1 MTRASRRGMRP
12 RRSSILLITA
22 MLGTVLVVS
31 TILILSTPASFLPP
45 RPALLD
51 SASERARL
59 FERTFVSELTRIR
72 RPEAQWGVRIRQD
85 DLNAWLW
92 VRLPEWVSHLGADEL
107 SAFGSMQSILASDRM
122 LLTSAD
128 GVFAFEPIVG
138 TEGLSLLPRAGNSL
152 GRLPVPGTLVRLFD
166 RGFEFSR
173 MLGSFGGITSQGN
186 ALPTRYQLGDGR
198 TVELLETRLGEGE
211 LVLVFQTS
219 GERPSTD

>member
-1 MTRASRRGMRP
+1 MRP

-22 MLGTVLVVS
+22 MLGIVLGVS

-45 RPALLD
+45 RPALVD

-59 FERTFVSELTRIR
+59 FERAFVSELTRIR
-72 RPEAQWGVRIRQD
+72 RPEAQWGVRIREE

-92 VRLPEWVSHLGADEL
+92 VRLPEWVSHVGGDEL

-138 TEGLSLLPRAGNSL
+138 TDGLSLLPRAGNSL

-173 MLGSFGGITSQGN
+173 MLGSFGGITSQGS

-198 TVELLETRLGEGE
+198 TVELLETRLGDGE

-219 GERPSTD
+219 SERRSTD